1 MNQLH
6 NPWDQVWSWFLLS
19 LQERFE
25 PWDSLLQTC
34 SSIDSS
40 VIKTGLWRPRKEKG
54 EKKRETRRTFWRE
67 KNGHNNCKDE
77 RTVQFER
84 SLLLC
89 PSSIESEGR
98 NDDLEGRRLKVQFCK
113 HLRGCFFQD
122 QVYTLHGLLSLSL
135 QEEEE
140 ILKVPRVLF
149 SCSSLSLS
157 LSLSIRSSFSR
168 RWVILLFLP
177 GKQEDSKMRGDSST
191 VPSWKKSLKS
201 GRVWRRGCSLSHLS
215 KRELPWWSRCW
226 QLHWSIQG
234 KRRPWEERREE
245 HRNLRSKVIKKRLQ
259 WLLFLTVK

>member
-54 EKKRETRRTFWRE
+54 EKKRETRRTFWE

-135 QEEEE
+135 FKKKKRSSKF
-140 ILKVPRVLF
+140 LGFSFPVPLSLSQYSF
-149 SCSSLSLS
+149 FIFSSLSYSS
-157 LSLSIRSSFSR
+157 LSAGKTR
-168 RWVILLFLP
+168 RQQNERGFFNCSLL
-177 GKQEDSKMRGDSST
+177 KEESQK
-191 VPSWKKSLKS
+191 WKSLKEGMQS
-201 GRVWRRGCSLSHLS
+201 FSSLEERIAMMIKMLATPLINTREEETMGR
-215 KRELPWWSRCW
+215 K
-226 QLHWSIQG
+226 
-234 KRRPWEERREE
+234 KRRAQEFEKQS
-245 HRNLRSKVIKKRLQ
+245 N
-259 WLLFLTVK
+259 